1 MIIGR
6 IEVGK
11 ETLDYFIEYSDW
23 EKMKAQIELE
33 NNFETPF
40 KAFIYTDNR
49 MPETFT
55 PKETS
60 QITYI
65 LDMIPDDAETN
76 DRFFMNENGIKAT
89 YFNPQGGIDGLGE
102 FMEHHF
108 SYDYILQCENEIKD
122 DEAFLDALYG
132 DACRCPTYC
141 IDIGTDL
148 FGQKLA
154 EFNKGQTVKD
164 NTPHNVRQFLVKQ
177 AQAHQKK
184 DKSEYEL
191 KIQPVIYLTLNADET
206 KEQVLQ
212 RAETLLNNA
221 GFTVL
226 SGSMDNKA
234 EIRQCFI

>member
-89 YFNPQGGIDGLGE
+89 YFNP
-102 FMEHHF
+102 
-108 SYDYILQCENEIKD
+108 
-122 DEAFLDALYG
+122 
-132 DACRCPTYC
+132 
-141 IDIGTDL
+141 
-148 FGQKLA
+148 
-154 EFNKGQTVKD
+154 
-164 NTPHNVRQFLVKQ
+164 
-177 AQAHQKK
+177 
-184 DKSEYEL
+184 
-191 KIQPVIYLTLNADET
+191 
-206 KEQVLQ
+206 
-212 RAETLLNNA
+212 
-221 GFTVL
+221 
-226 SGSMDNKA
+226 
-234 EIRQCFI
+234 